1 MFLFWAS
8 ISQSFI
14 LTKEP
19 AFTVLEDGAARSKS
33 EESAVP
39 LLDLQ
44 STPPE
49 TPRPWIHQLSCT
61 SATAILV
68 QISSPLSSLP
78 SVLSHQVSSAW
89 VHLMLNCL
97 QLHCQKPFCLRIKS
111 PKEQFISNEVFLN
124 VFRSI
129 WPSYYLLP
137 FFFSF

>member
-19 AFTVLEDGAARSKS
+19 AFTVLEDVLPGLKARSQPS
-33 EESAVP
+33 P
-39 LLDLQ
+39 Q

-61 SATAILV
+61 AATAILV

-78 SVLSHQVSSAW
+78 SVLFHQVSSAW